1 MANKN
6 NRLFPLATAIAL
18 NLLMASPANA
28 NSWGADTAYPIA
40 VLQGLDKIT
49 ARISTLI
56 VPIDH
61 VTRFG
66 SLWITARACHKKP
79 PEEAPEAAAFLEIDQ
94 QNPNEPRLA
103 LMRGWVFASSRGL
116 NALEHPVYDVWLV
129 DCKKAPTSDQAP
141 SSGKF
146 SGKNLAGLEI
156 AASNRRR

>member
-6 NRLFPLATAIAL
+6 NKHLPRAAAIAL
-18 NLLMASPANA
+18 ALLTATPAGA
-28 NSWGADTAYPIA
+28 DGWGAETAYPVA

-49 ARISTLI
+49 ARISTLA
-56 VPIDH
+56 VPVDRE
-61 VTRFG
+61 VRFG
-66 SLWITARACHKKP
+66 SLWITPRACHKKP

-129 DCKKAPTSDQAP
+129 DCKNAPTANQAP
-141 SSGKF
+141 SSG
-146 SGKNLAGLEI
+146 
-156 AASNRRR
+156 